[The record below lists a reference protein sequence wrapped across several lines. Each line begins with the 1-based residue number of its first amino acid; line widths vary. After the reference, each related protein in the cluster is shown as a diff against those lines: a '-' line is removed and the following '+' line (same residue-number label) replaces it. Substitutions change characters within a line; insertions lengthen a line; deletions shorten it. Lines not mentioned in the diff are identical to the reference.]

1 MLKLLPIE
9 MLLLLLLEVELLV
22 EDSRVLLHR
31 HLPSVLSKMW
41 SWGRLM
47 LLWGPH

>member
-9 MLLLLLLEVELLV
+9 TLLLLLEVELLV

-31 HLPSVLSKMW
+31 HLLCALSKVCYR
-41 SWGRLM
+41 GRRM